1 MSLASD
7 AGAGVTVTTLK
18 RTVAAP
24 AAPQV
29 ESKTYNS
36 ITLAADPAME
46 YRMEGGGW
54 TDNNVFTGL
63 EPNTVYVFYQRYQET
78 ETAYASEASTA
89 SFTTLDR
96 TPIGGTVAI
105 EGKPYFGTELTI
117 VLKNFTGDME
127 SISYQW
133 YRDGAAIDGAVN
145 STYTVTRDDMGKTL
159 EIRVFGTG
167 AYQGE
172 LTAQLEIPA
181 YIPGDVNSDGYVNS
195 NDVLYFLRFTLSPGR
210 YPINQSGDMNG
221 DGYVNSNDVLYL
233 LRHTLSPGRYPLYG

>member
-1 MSLASD
+1 
-7 AGAGVTVTTLK
+7 
-18 RTVAAP
+18 VAAP